1 MQGGYWLASGLV
13 LIVVV
18 TLSMAGPGVD
28 GFAARHV
35 SALRPED
42 VHGTNFFEQ
51 HASRT
56 PVEQD
61 PLALS
66 SC

>member
-18 TLSMAGPGVD
+18 TLSMSGSGVD

-35 SALRPED
+35 GALRPED
-42 VHGTNFFEQ
+42 VHGTNFSE
-51 HASRT
+51 HANRI
-56 PVEQD
+56 PVEQG